1 MHTTIKGSERTMRI
15 AMAFA
20 AVFTMLT
27 LVYTFSVAT
36 VFAVNEPVT
45 VTINKMVDGVPATT
59 SNSNSVEFPMLATYT
74 IGGTPGGPSPY
85 GLNPTGFNG
94 DPTPYQAMTGGLT
107 IGDSYSTYETTNENV
122 GTMCSTETPLS
133 PQFALVGYT
142 TGTTYAEAA
151 AATPSLTVPTF
162 SNLTTNQNVIVW
174 NRDCSIPLPPP
185 PQETVTVT
193 IDKHIDGV
201 MATAVN
207 ADNSDFTMNATW
219 VTTNIGSGT
228 GQYTLNES
236 NTPNAYEA
244 ETVAMA
250 SGADYSTSEVADG
263 TVVGETCSIETPTAP
278 HFVLTGYTTGN
289 TYAEAMAA
297 TPSLTPPSFT
307 GMTSD
312 KYVIV
317 WNHDCAVT
325 GGQIGGDV
333 NGGTGTLVVTSVDAT
348 DTSAIADGTFEN
360 GWKYTF
366 NITVPTNE
374 TNLALKFSDWIK
386 TVGVGT
392 IPVANKM
399 RFSSLQADNGNAPI
413 MITAA
418 NTYPNPDLHIT
429 GDLSAAPGLQ
439 VQVIVETAVSIGTP
453 DGSYTSTY
461 GVKNQ

>member
-1 MHTTIKGSERTMRI
+1 MHNTITKTEKTMRI

-20 AVFTMLT
+20 AVLTMLT
-27 LVYTFSVAT
+27 LAYTSSVAT

-45 VTINKMVDGVPATT
+45 VTINKMVDGVPATV

-85 GLNPTGFNG
+85 GLNPSGFNG
-94 DPTPYQAMTGGLT
+94 DPTPYQAITGGLT
-107 IGDSYSTYETTNENV
+107 MGDSYSTYETTNDNV
-122 GTMCSTETPLS
+122 GTVCSTETPLS
-133 PQFALVGYT
+133 PHYALVGYT

-162 SNLTTNQNVIVW
+162 PNLTTNQNVIVW

-185 PQETVTVT
+185 PPETVTVT

-207 ADNSDFTMNATW
+207 ADSSDFTMNATW
-219 VTTNIGSGT
+219 VTANIGSGT

-244 ETVAMA
+244 ETVAMS
-250 SGADYSTSEVADG
+250 SGSDYSTSEVTDG
-263 TVVGETCSIETPTAP
+263 TVVGATCSAETPMSP

-289 TYAEAMAA
+289 TYAEAAAA

-307 GMTSD
+307 GITSD

-325 GGQIGGDV
+325 GGQIGGEV
-333 NGGTGTLVVTSVDAT
+333 NGGNGTLAVTSIEAT
-348 DTSAIADGTFEN
+348 DTSATADGTFEN
-360 GWKYTF
+360 GWKHTF
-366 NITVPTNE
+366 YITVPTDE
-374 TNLALKFSDWIK
+374 TNLALKFTDWLK
-386 TVGVGT
+386 TGGGGV

-399 RFSSLQADNGNAPI
+399 RFSSPQADNGNAPI

-418 NTYPNPDLHIT
+418 NIYPSPDLNIT
-429 GDLSAAPGLQ
+429 SDLSLAPGLQ
-439 VQVIVETAVSIGTP
+439 VMVLVETAVSIGSP
-453 DGSYTSTY
+453 DGSYTTSY
-461 GVKNQ
+461 GVRTQ